1 MQSIIFSL
9 CLFSMVIGVSRAESL
24 DVRPGL
30 WETTTATEK
39 KRAKQPINLNQ
50 LTPGQR
56 AKVEAKLKKRIKKE
70 THTFTACLSKARI
83 ESGEAFTGNTHRGVC
98 DREFETQTA
107 YDLVA
112 TVECRG
118 VNKMTGMV
126 KMHATDPEHMS
137 GIVEM
142 TYGPA
147 DYMQLFTHSEIH
159 SRWLKSD
166 CGEPAGAEVSGDA
179 VR

>member
-147 DYMQLFTHSEIH
+147 DYIQLFTHSEIH